1 MPRVCFSTG
10 CNTGYVKQRREAIK
24 DGKKVPS
31 LFQAPRDIGL
41 LDKWKRSIPRSDR
54 ELTSKDF
61 VCALHFKT
69 SEIETHYEVK
79 LADGSIWKT
88 ERDRPL
94 LKKDAVPSIFP
105 NLPHYLSDS
114 TSVRKPPSKR
124 ARLETLPVNLVRIS
138 SVTGNFTFCL
148 TCSGYLQGTYRAR
161 KTGVCKECLTIQKKK
176 MTERLQSVVAARK
189 QCALSPKDA
198 FHKAMEN
205 LPEGQREA
213 ISACLRAA
221 KSPSTGMRYTSQWIY
236 ECLLLKIKSTK
247 AYNHLRSHQL
257 LKLPSPATLYRY
269 LKNVKGCYG
278 FQSSIFKCLEGK
290 SKVMTM
296 ANKRGK

>member
-138 SVTGNFTFCL
+138 SVTDENNI
-148 TCSGYLQGTYRAR
+148 S
-161 KTGVCKECLTIQKKK
+161 TISEDVVPFSYNELKK
-176 MTERLQSVVAARK
+176 
-189 QCALSPKDA
+189 
-198 FHKAMEN
+198 
-205 LPEGQREA
+205 
-213 ISACLRAA
+213 AA
-221 KSPSTGMRYTSQWIY
+221 KSPLANSSWSTSIATDFVAF
-236 ECLLLKIKSTK
+236 LLWNNDCVEKSIVVREDLIPKASIKGIAVSF
-247 AYNHLRSHQL
+247 NIQ
-257 LKLPSPATLYRY
+257 KLYCQEDL
-269 LKNVKGCYG
+269 
-278 FQSSIFKCLEGK
+278 F
-290 SKVMTM
+290 
-296 ANKRGK
+296 

>member
-1 MPRVCFSTG
+1 
-10 CNTGYVKQRREAIK
+10 
-24 DGKKVPS
+24 
-31 LFQAPRDIGL
+31 
-41 LDKWKRSIPRSDR
+41 
-54 ELTSKDF
+54 
-61 VCALHFKT
+61 
-69 SEIETHYEVK
+69 
-79 LADGSIWKT
+79 
-88 ERDRPL
+88 
-94 LKKDAVPSIFP
+94 
-105 NLPHYLSDS
+105 
-114 TSVRKPPSKR
+114 
-124 ARLETLPVNLVRIS
+124 
-138 SVTGNFTFCL
+138 
-148 TCSGYLQGTYRAR
+148 
-161 KTGVCKECLTIQKKK
+161 
-176 MTERLQSVVAARK
+176 
-189 QCALSPKDA
+189 
-198 FHKAMEN
+198 MEN

-296 ANKRGK
+296 ANKRGCLLIDEMKVSPTLVFDKKSLEIPGFTDLGDYTPSSLTSQKGDHALALMFQPFREKWVQTIACFLSKNAASGTVTLMERNGFFVDAVVCEYATWNRSIFKKFGISLDSVSCEYITDPTRRSWFISDCPHLIKKNLKNDT